1 MVSEAL
7 KAASIKILTVGSG
20 DGSQQASI
28 VRTGHRNIVVTFKDT
43 RAEVL
48 SKYPSARAS
57 LQYLD
62 AQHVEQLFSIDVA
75 TLGTGALQGRKFDC
89 VVFNFPHVGGDTGRP
104 EVLAQNRSLVSTY
117 LSGALRV
124 LAPGGEVQ
132 LAVKTEGSYKK
143 WDVLGLVRDNGG
155 LTVARRAPLDA
166 TLFPGYVHRLTKGA
180 SGSKQSVV
188 NHDGAEVFVL
198 TATDNSNSDED
209 EDDDDEDGENDE
221 EGGSIKSASSGKLS
235 SLTNSRGSGDTSLS
249 EQLEKLNARVIL
261 VSLHVPP
268 AALTDEQLEEA
279 ILSSLALAG
288 STGKCA
294 EGPNVLHLR
303 RAVAA
308 ALDLDLELGP
318 NTRQYNRVLYDMERR
333 GSIRSLPQ
341 GPESQKPTW
350 ALAT

>member
-28 VRTGHRNIVVTFKDT
+28 VRSRHRNIVVTFKDT

-48 SKYPSARAS
+48 SKYPSAAAS

-62 AQHVEQLFSIDVA
+62 AQQVEQLFSIDVA

-89 VVFNFPHVGGDTGRP
+89 VVFNFPHVGGDTGRS

-180 SGSKQSVV
+180 AGSKRSV

-198 TATDNSNSDED
+198 TASDNSN
-209 EDDDDEDGENDE
+209 DDDDDDDGEDDE
-221 EGGSIKSASSGKLS
+221 GDDEGGSIKSASSGKLS
-235 SLTNSRGSGDTSLS
+235 SLTNSRVSRDTSLS
-249 EQLEKLNARVIL
+249 EQLEKLNARIIL

-279 ILSSLALAG
+279 GGGTPLCPRPRREHWQARCATDGAG
-288 STGKCA
+288 S
-294 EGPNVLHLR
+294 P
-303 RAVAA
+303 
-308 ALDLDLELGP
+308 P
-318 NTRQYNRVLYDMERR
+318 RR
-333 GSIRSLPQ
+333 GRHPRPRPRARPRHASAQSR
-341 GPESQKPTW
+341 
-350 ALAT
+350 ALRHGAPGKHPPLAARA